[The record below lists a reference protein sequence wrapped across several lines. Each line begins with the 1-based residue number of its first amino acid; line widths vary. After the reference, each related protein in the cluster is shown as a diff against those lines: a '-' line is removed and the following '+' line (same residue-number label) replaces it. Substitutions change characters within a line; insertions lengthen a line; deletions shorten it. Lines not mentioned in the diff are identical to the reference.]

1 MKPSPRSA
9 VRNDVLA
16 DYEAPSTDLVVRVL
30 RAIPDNPARPAS
42 HRGRVVMQTAAV
54 VLAALVIGVATV
66 GVRVSRGEMAL
77 PAGLPFGIGGLHPPA
92 ASYSIVDAQYKSAD
106 TAWIIAQLYV
116 HNGPTV
122 LMNTTDGGRT
132 WHEEFRIPDGSGLGS
147 FRFWNSRD
155 GELSVLVPSTLPQ
168 SKTPGAPGSSKLN
181 VLAPSTLPPSK
192 TPGAPG
198 SSNMVE
204 QTYRTQ
210 DGGAHWQLLDR
221 PIDWRNPSLAGG
233 FMLTPQEGWRISGRE
248 SASPVVI
255 QHTIDGGDH
264 WTTVGSIPAGAS
276 LGSDLTFTDRQTGW
290 LTANASKSYAW
301 DANGKPIPFTPPA
314 ALLWVTRDGGQAWAP
329 IDLPLPAEAAANNV
343 RLESPLVFGK
353 DVLLQFQVMGP
364 APTFRPDPSQPPT
377 TQGWMHSYMLQSHDG
392 GRTWGELEQT
402 PGGVQE
408 GGALFFTARHWLLS
422 RGPDLSETFDAG
434 KTWSSRQVLASGL
447 SFNLAP
453 WNYIDG
459 MTIWSQVGPDRL
471 VRSTD
476 GGATWTA
483 VTPPSIK

>member
-1 MKPSPRSA
+1 MKPSARSA
-9 VRNDVLA
+9 IRNDVLT
-16 DYEAPSTDLVVRVL
+16 DYEVPSPDLVVRVL
-30 RAIPDNPARPAS
+30 RAIPGTPPKPVS
-42 HRGRVVMQTAAV
+42 HRGRVALQTVAV
-54 VLAALVIGVATV
+54 VAAALVIGVATV

-77 PAGLPFGIGGLHPPA
+77 PAGLPFGVGGLHPPA

-106 TAWIIAQLYV
+106 TAWIIAQLHE

-122 LMNTTDGGRT
+122 LMNTTDGGKT
-132 WHEEFRIPDGSGLGS
+132 WHEQFRIPDGSGLGS
-147 FRFWNSRD
+147 FRFWNMKD
-155 GELSVLVPSTLPQ
+155 GELSVLVPSTLP
-168 SKTPGAPGSSKLN
+168 
-181 VLAPSTLPPSK
+181 PSK
-192 TPGAPG
+192 IPGAPG
-198 SSNMVE
+198 SSNMVDE
-204 QTYRTQ
+204 TYRTQ
-210 DGGAHWQLLDR
+210 DGGAHWRLIDR
-221 PIDWRNPSLAGG
+221 PTDWRNPTLAGG

-248 SASPVVI
+248 SAAPIVV

-264 WTTVGSIPAGAS
+264 WTTVGSVPAGAS
-276 LGSDLTFTDRQTGW
+276 LGSELTFTDRQTGW
-290 LTANASKSYAW
+290 LTANSSKGYGS
-301 DANGKPIPFTPPA
+301 DANGKPIPFTPPI
-314 ALLWVTRDGGQAWAP
+314 ALLWVTRDGGQTWAP

-392 GRTWGELEQT
+392 GRSWGELEQT

-408 GGALFFTARHWLLS
+408 GGALFFDARHWLLS
-422 RGPDLSETFDAG
+422 RGPDLTETFDAG

-459 MTIWSQVGPDRL
+459 KTIWSQVGPDRL

-476 GGATWTA
+476 GGAHWTA
-483 VTPPSIK
+483 VTPPTIK

>member
-16 DYEAPSTDLVVRVL
+16 DYEAPSPDLVVRVL

-42 HRGRVVMQTAAV
+42 HRGRVVLQTAAV
-54 VLAALVIGVATV
+54 VMAALVIGIATV
-66 GVRVSRGEMAL
+66 GVRVARGEMVL
-77 PAGLPFGIGGLHPPA
+77 PASLPFGVGGLHPPA

-122 LMNTTDGGRT
+122 LMNTIDGGKT
-132 WHEEFRIPDGSGLGS
+132 WHEQFRIPDGSGLGS

-155 GELSVLVPSTLPQ
+155 GELSVLVPSTLP
-168 SKTPGAPGSSKLN
+168 
-181 VLAPSTLPPSK
+181 PSK

-198 SSNMVE
+198 SSNTVE

-210 DGGAHWQLLDR
+210 DGGAHWHLLVR
-221 PIDWRNPSLAGG
+221 PIDWRNATLAGG
-233 FMLTPQEGWRISGRE
+233 SMLTPQEGWRISGRE
-248 SASPVVI
+248 SAGPMVI

-264 WTTVGSIPAGAS
+264 WTMVGSVPAGAS

-290 LTANASKSYAW
+290 LTANSSKSYAW

-314 ALLWVTRDGGQAWAP
+314 ALLWVTRDSGQSWSP
-329 IDLPLPAEAAANNV
+329 IDLPLPDEAAANDV
-343 RLESPLVFGK
+343 RLESPIVFGK
-353 DVLLQFQVMGP
+353 DVLLEFEVNGP
-364 APTFRPDPSQPPT
+364 PPTFQPDPSKPPT
-377 TQGWMHSYMLQSHDG
+377 TQSWMHSYMLQSHDG
-392 GRTWGELEQT
+392 GRTWGELQQT
-402 PGGVQE
+402 PGGLQE
-408 GGALFFTARHWLLS
+408 GGALFFDARHWMLS
-422 RGPDLSETFDAG
+422 HGSDITETFDAG
-434 KTWSSRQVLASGL
+434 KTWSTRQVLASGL
-447 SFNLAP
+447 TFSFAP

-459 MTIWSQVGPDRL
+459 KTIWSQVGADRL

-476 GGATWTA
+476 GGATWKA
-483 VTPPSIK
+483 VTPPTIK